1 MKTTSLSIATII
13 GAATLWS
20 GAVLAS
26 DYSVASEAVPA
37 QQEEMKPEGQSTKSD
52 AQPTEPTA
60 VDPNQEAGQAQP
72 ETPAPSQD
80 QSPSGGDQPQN

>member
-26 DYSVASEAVPA
+26 DYSVVSEAVPA
-37 QQEEMKPEGQSTKSD
+37 QQEEMKSEGQSTKSD
-52 AQPTEPTA
+52 TQAAEPTA
-60 VDPNQEAGQAQP
+60 VEPNQEAGQAQP
-72 ETPAPSQD
+72 ETPVPSQD
-80 QSPSGGDQPQN
+80 QTPSDGDQPKN

>member
-37 QQEEMKPEGQSTKSD
+37 QQEEMKSEGQSTISD
-52 AQPTEPTA
+52 MQPAEPAA
-60 VDPNQEAGQAQP
+60 VEPNQEAGKAQP
-72 ETPAPSQD
+72 ETPAPSKD
-80 QSPSGGDQPQN
+80 QAPSGGDQPKD